1 MENVKTNAE
10 EYINKIYDAANDTQ
24 KQALAEAFKGTTEA
38 LNGEKQN
45 VQQQTG
51 DYLQRTDVEAQKVRD
66 QYKPPVT
73 DMANQQA
80 ALTME
85 NQQKR
90 NEQVLRGQQQTA
102 EVEIERLRKL
112 YADQYSAA
120 IKKAQAENDMAKA
133 QQLYEAAKAKESEL
147 KAFSSQIGTLD
158 NQALIDKIYASSME
172 SATQDLEMQRAEKL
186 SELAAAQEAKRRQ
199 TDAELTQ
206 TYVDAL
212 KQGKNYA
219 EVQNA
224 SGLGSGNM
232 AQAQLAQNMGMTEAL
247 TELRKV
253 QAAADA
259 GYGIGAVE
267 AEKAYADSVADLT
280 GKTERAKAE
289 ALYKEALTQKP
300 KKKATSGGTGDG
312 PGGTDPEDVDFGY
325 DDVRGVVS
333 SAQTQGAT
341 VQEIQEIINAAYRD
355 GEISNEQ
362 RMNLSYIYANGANKH
377 NQNKGT
383 SGGAGLLTVRTKDE
397 FR

>member
-1 MENVKTNAE
+1 MANVKTNAE
-10 EYINKIYDAANDTQ
+10 EYINKIYDAAQDTQ

-38 LNGEKQN
+38 LNGEQQN
-45 VQQQTG
+45 VQQQTN
-51 DYLQRTDVEAQKVRD
+51 DYLQRTEVEAQKVKD
-66 QYKPPVT
+66 QYKPQVT
-73 DMANQQA
+73 PMESQQA

-90 NEQVLRGQQQTA
+90 NEQTLRGQQQTA
-102 EVEIERLRKL
+102 EAEIERLRKL
-112 YADQYSAA
+112 YADQYSSA

-247 TELRKV
+247 TELRRI

-280 GKTERAKAE
+280 GETERAKAE
-289 ALYKEALTQKP
+289 AMYKEALTQKP
-300 KKKATSGGTGDG
+300 KKRATSGGTGDT
-312 PGGTDPEDVDFGY
+312 GGTDPKGGSFGY

-341 VQEIQEIINAAYRD
+341 VQEIQAIINAAYRD

-362 RMNLSYIYANGANKH
+362 RTNLSYIYANSANKQ

>member
-38 LNGEKQN
+38 LNGEQQN

-51 DYLQRTDVEAQKVRD
+51 DYLQRTEVEAQKARD
-66 QYKPPVT
+66 QYNPPVT

-90 NEQVLRGQQQTA
+90 NEQALRGQQQTA
-102 EVEIERLRKL
+102 EGEIERLRKL

-247 TELRKV
+247 TELRRI

-300 KKKATSGGTGDG
+300 KKKATSGGTGG
-312 PGGTDPEDVDFGY
+312 QGGTGPEDGAFGY

-333 SAQTQGAT
+333 NAQTQGAT

-362 RMNLSYIYANGANKH
+362 RANLSYIYANSTNKQ

-383 SGGAGLLTVRTKDE
+383 SGGAGLLQVRTKDE

>member
-38 LNGEKQN
+38 LNGEQQN

-51 DYLQRTDVEAQKVRD
+51 DYLQRTEVEAQKARD
-66 QYKPPVT
+66 QYNPPVT

-90 NEQVLRGQQQTA
+90 NEQALRGQQQTA
-102 EVEIERLRKL
+102 EGEIERLRKL

-232 AQAQLAQNMGMTEAL
+232 AQAQLAQNMGMTEAM
-247 TELRKV
+247 TELRRI

-267 AEKAYADSVADLT
+267 AEKAYADSVADMT

-300 KKKATSGGTGDG
+300 KKKATSGGTGGG
-312 PGGTDPEDVDFGY
+312 PGTKDGAFGY

-362 RMNLSYIYANGANKH
+362 RTNLSYIYANSANKQ

>member
-38 LNGEKQN
+38 LNGEQKN

-51 DYLQRTDVEAQKVRD
+51 DYLQRTEVEAQKVRD
-66 QYKPPVT
+66 QYKSPVT
-73 DMANQQA
+73 NMANQQA

-90 NEQVLRGQQQTA
+90 NDQALRGQQQTA
-102 EVEIERLRKL
+102 EGEIERLRKL

-232 AQAQLAQNMGMTEAL
+232 AQAQLAQNMGMTEAM
-247 TELRKV
+247 TELRRI

-300 KKKATSGGTGDG
+300 KKRATSGGTGDT
-312 PGGTDPEDVDFGY
+312 GGTDPEDGAFGY

-333 SAQTQGAT
+333 NAQTQGAT

-362 RMNLSYIYANGANKH
+362 RANLSYIYANSANKQ

>member
-1 MENVKTNAE
+1 MANVKTNAE
-10 EYINKIYDAANDTQ
+10 EYINKVYDAAQDTQ

-38 LNGEKQN
+38 LNGEQQN

-51 DYLQRTDVEAQKVRD
+51 DYLQRTEVEAQKARD
-66 QYKPPVT
+66 QYKSPVT
-73 DMANQQA
+73 NMANQQA

-90 NEQVLRGQQQTA
+90 NEQALRGQQQTA
-102 EVEIERLRKL
+102 EGEIERLRKL

-120 IKKAQAENDMAKA
+120 IKQAQAENDMAKA

-247 TELRKV
+247 TELRRI

-300 KKKATSGGTGDG
+300 KKKATSGGTGG
-312 PGGTDPEDVDFGY
+312 VPGGTYLEDGDFGY

-362 RMNLSYIYANGANKH
+362 RTNLSYIYANSANKQ